1 MTAARPGIG
10 HEPTETVGPLG
21 RKGRSAGEE
30 GRLVLVLGIAGWNLM
45 VFLPRAAQAA
55 RP

>member
-1 MTAARPGIG
+1 
-10 HEPTETVGPLG
+10 V
-21 RKGRSAGEE
+21 
-30 GRLVLVLGIAGWNLM
+30 RLVLVLGIAGWNLM